1 MDRISGLNAT
11 QVAKELQGYKRYS
24 RKTQK
29 EIKNKVGNVS
39 ALRDELRRLDNKKNK
54 PIIKPVLKDILLPPY
69 LAQLDYTDLRN
80 LCRTNK
86 EYNICDD
93 DMVIKN
99 ILAITMPNVVFKMNV
114 AKLLKSLDDQIEKL
128 INIHYF
134 DLPRWVNHELF
145 MIDMKK
151 KIYYNLAERLND
163 TLDANCDANGKF
175 DKEMFSKDGSL
186 KIKLSKSFLA
196 FALVSNEFEEPDYDD
211 DVELDENEIVLSKRF
226 VKYLMTALGVYENY
240 RQAQPIIKNVLFIR
254 K

>member
-1 MDRISGLNAT
+1 MDRISGLNAS

-29 EIKNKVGNVS
+29 EIKDKVGNVS
-39 ALRDELRRLDNKKNK
+39 ALRDELRRLDNKKAK
-54 PIIKPVLKDILLPPY
+54 PITPVLKDILLPSY

-99 ILAITMPNVVFKMNV
+99 ILAITIPNVVFKMNV
-114 AKLLKSLDDQIEKL
+114 AALLKALDDQIEKL

-134 DLPRWVNHELF
+134 DLPRWVNPEMF

-151 KIYYNLAERLND
+151 KIYNHLAERLNE
-163 TLDANCDANGKF
+163 TLDANLGANGKF
-175 DKEMFSKDGSL
+175 DKEMLSRNGSL
-186 KIKLSKSFLA
+186 KIKLYKPFLA
-196 FALVSNEFEEPDYDD
+196 FALVSNEFEEPD
-211 DVELDENEIVLSKRF
+211 
-226 VKYLMTALGVYENY
+226 
-240 RQAQPIIKNVLFIR
+240 
-254 K
+254 